1 MEEGFEKTLWSL
13 RKHCSPPIPTFIII
27 NDFEEE
33 KQVEKKTIEVEE
45 EVEQLA
51 IFLSTLVKGGFFDM
65 EIDSLEI
72 LVVPTK
78 VWSKFT
84 MRCKRKE

>member
-1 MEEGFEKTLWSL
+1 MIINGFEEGE
-13 RKHCSPPIPTFIII
+13 
-27 NDFEEE
+27 
-33 KQVEKKTIEVEE
+33 QVEKKTIEIVEE
-45 EVEQLA
+45 EVEQLIEVEQLA
-51 IFLSTLVKGGFFDM
+51 IVLSTSVKGGFFDV
-65 EIDSLEI
+65 ELDSLYI